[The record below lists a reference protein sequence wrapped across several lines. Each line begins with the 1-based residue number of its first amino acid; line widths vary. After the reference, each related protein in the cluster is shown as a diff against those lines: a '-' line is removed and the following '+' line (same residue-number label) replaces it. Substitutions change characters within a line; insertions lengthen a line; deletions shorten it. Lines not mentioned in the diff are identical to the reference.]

1 MATGPAFG
9 APVSEGPAFGV
20 RVPEAPAF
28 GVRVPE
34 GQPQPGP
41 RRSRARRPLA
51 AIGISLGAI
60 VVLAGAFF
68 GWSVLAETQ
77 LRGADDR
84 LVAAVD
90 EHDSAER
97 AFDARMRSVSTLLA
111 RVRTVVAAPQFAAD
125 ASPEAEPFRAA
136 VTALEAAG
144 QTTVPGPP
152 PATDSVEV
160 AAAIG
165 TTSVS
170 VDGGYRLPWDVQAAA
185 AEADDLARQTRA
197 VTALLEDSAESAATS
212 EKTAEDTEGAYFAAR
227 ADQAEQTI
235 AANPLSTKSSQVVL
249 TRQIEIAEDSTAS
262 ASRDG
267 AFVSAF
273 AAAEQA
279 VRDSQVQLAAE
290 QDDPSLATRHEI
302 EAYARSI
309 SNGITLDFV
318 WAPEVS
324 GLGEGWLSGTAQTW
338 DSDGGWA
345 IISLNFP
352 VEEEWGSDT
361 NPQAVVT
368 HEVGHTQVYRENCW
382 PLFSG
387 PVFSE
392 DHEMWATA
400 WAISQGFDV
409 PGSGIE
415 AYGRPT
421 DEQIEVAGQCR

>member
-1 MATGPAFG
+1 MRVP
-9 APVSEGPAFGV
+9 EGPAFGV
-20 RVPEAPAF
+20 RVS
-28 GVRVPE
+28 E
-34 GQPQPGP
+34 GLPPSEP
-41 RRSRARRPLA
+41 HRSRSRARRPLA
-51 AIGISLGAI
+51 VIGISLGAI

-84 LVAAVD
+84 LVSAVD

-97 AFDARMRSVSTLLA
+97 AFEARMRSVSTLLA

-136 VTALEAAG
+136 VIALEAAG
-144 QTTVPGPP
+144 QTTAPVPP
-152 PATDSVEV
+152 PATASVEV

-165 TTSVS
+165 TASVS
-170 VDGGYRLPWDVQAAA
+170 VDDGGYRLPWDVQAAA

-235 AANPLSTKSSQVVL
+235 AANPLSTKSSQVDL

-267 AFVSAF
+267 AFVAAF